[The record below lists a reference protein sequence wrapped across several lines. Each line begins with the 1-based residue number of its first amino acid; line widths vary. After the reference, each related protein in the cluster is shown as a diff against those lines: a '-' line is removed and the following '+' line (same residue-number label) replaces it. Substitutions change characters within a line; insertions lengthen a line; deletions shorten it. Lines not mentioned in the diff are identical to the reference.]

1 MLCEKVLNRED
12 PDCCCSSHHKCWR
25 HHLKGA
31 KLTSIA
37 GIEDEG
43 LLNCKTLLDMLPT
56 LANGQEI
63 QLRLDW
69 EHHLHEEVA

>member
-12 PDCCCSSHHKCWR
+12 PDCCCSNHHTCWR

-56 LANGQEI
+56 LANDQEI
-63 QLRLDW
+63 QLRLD
-69 EHHLHEEVA
+69 